1 MAVTLNFRSSLSG
14 FNKEDVVRY
23 IEYMTTK
30 NASQVNQLLNENE
43 ELRNQ
48 LAQTAAIPDLSEEV
62 AQLTAQLEE
71 MTAKLSAAIAE
82 NDQLKVE
89 YQTLLAG
96 QAEAAAKKLAAQ
108 ELEAY
113 RRAEQAE
120 RDAKVRADQIYQ
132 QAIGTLAQA
141 TAQVD
146 GVANNF
152 QEVANAISNQMSLL
166 QQVVDNG
173 KNALLDAATTLYTI
187 SPEHKE

>member
-48 LAQTAAIPDLSEEV
+48 LALVPAVDDLSEEV

-71 MTAKLSAAIAE
+71 MTAKLSAVME
-82 NDQLKVE
+82 EKDQLKADYE
-89 YQTLLAG
+89 ALLAN
-96 QAEAAAKKLAAQ
+96 QAEAAAKKLATQ

-120 RDAKVRADQIYQ
+120 RAAKVRADQIYQ

-152 QEVANAISNQMSLL
+152 QEVATAISNQMTLL

>member
-48 LAQTAAIPDLSEEV
+48 LALVPAVDDLSEEV

-71 MTAKLSAAIAE
+71 MTAKLSAVME
-82 NDQLKVE
+82 EKDQLKADYE
-89 YQTLLAG
+89 ALLAN
-96 QAEAAAKKLAAQ
+96 QAEAAAKKLATQ

-120 RDAKVRADQIYQ
+120 RAAKVRADQIYQ

-152 QEVANAISNQMSLL
+152 QEVANAISNQMALL